1 MIRGVTHA
9 IVLMQVRDEHDLSP
23 VACWPACGDT
33 PPALLATARDAIRR
47 QQEIVCQ
54 RDASTL
60 LTADSGGVLA
70 CPVMTGSRMT
80 GVVAM
85 AIGQHGEPE
94 RQAAL
99 EQLRCGC
106 TWLTMLVRRES
117 ESGKH
122 YLATML
128 EMAAMFLEYYRC
140 TERTPWDGCQHAAA
154 ADPGNGTPC
163 QGPRVPVHRTRHAKR
178 STGP

>member
-1 MIRGVTHA
+1 LKHLSQSWLDQQCSMIRGVTHA

-80 GVVAM
+80 GA
-85 AIGQHGEPE
+85 
-94 RQAAL
+94 AAL
-99 EQLRCGC
+99 RL
-106 TWLTMLVRRES
+106 
-117 ESGKH
+117 H
-122 YLATML
+122 LADD
-128 EMAAMFLEYYRC
+128 AGS
-140 TERTPWDGCQHAAA
+140 P
-154 ADPGNGTPC
+154 
-163 QGPRVPVHRTRHAKR
+163 
-178 STGP
+178 